1 MAFPLGTILAAAPGI
16 ITAAADIIGVIR
28 KRKNQ
33 ATPGSDEAETEKLGE
48 LESLIEKQ
56 ALLIEEL
63 AINNRNMV
71 MAVKVNRRLSA
82 VSIVIAVMAC
92 VLAVVY

>member
-1 MAFPLGTILAAAPGI
+1 MAFPLGTVLAAAPGI
-16 ITAAADIIGVIR
+16 ITAAADIIKVIR
-28 KRKNQ
+28 KRKEQ
-33 ATPGSDEAETEKLGE
+33 APEPETEKLAE

-71 MAVKVNRRLSA
+71 MAVKNNRLISG
-82 VSIVIAVMAC
+82 VSIGIALMAC
-92 VLAVVY
+92 VLAIAY